1 MYVYSC
7 DYVALH
13 FCSVA
18 HHLVSDGIQTE
29 LVSELTKLFGH
40 ALSLHPGHKR
50 GTFSDALSSIGQG
63 LANFFQPH
71 VQAVQQVKSR
81 DNFNANIKILYKK
94 ILFDFFFIVL

>member
-1 MYVYSC
+1 M
-7 DYVALH
+7 ALH

-50 GTFSDALSSIGQG
+50 STFSDALSSIGQG

-71 VQAVQQVKSR
+71 VQAVQQVKPR
-81 DNFNANIKILYKK
+81 VNFNANIKILLKK
-94 ILFDFFFIVL
+94 ILFVLFLFHRIMTYS